1 MIVKTLA
8 QTTRPQTTR
17 PWDFLEPLKL
27 GDTISQTPLAGWIIL
42 IVGVFGGLV
51 IGKAASAIL
60 QRISTTLAARG
71 CRLRSI
77 LLASIAGP
85 ANLVLIGIG
94 LAIGFTGLSL
104 APIVREYTGQTLV
117 LIFVFALGWLIYNFV
132 DILDAVLSD
141 LTAKT
146 ESKLDDQLVPLVR
159 KTLKVLVVI
168 VFALFV
174 AENVF
179 KANIGTWLAGLGI
192 AGLAVSLAAQDSIKN
207 IFGSVT
213 ILMDR
218 PFSQGDVVTLA
229 GQTGTVEE
237 IGFRST
243 RIRTFDGAL
252 VTIPNAKVADSEVV
266 NLTAKP
272 SLRRI
277 LDVALPYDTPPAK
290 VEQALQIVRN
300 LLADEQ
306 FARAFD
312 LQKDPPRVFFDELHA
327 GSLNLKIM
335 YWCTPTDYW
344 QFLDHNQRF
353 NFELLR
359 GFESAGIEFA
369 RPAQTLY
376 LAGDP
381 KRKLGIETPGPQSV
395 GQGVA

>member
-1 MIVKTLA
+1 MKTLA
-8 QTTRPQTTR
+8 QTTQPQTTR
-17 PWDFLEPLKL
+17 PWDFLESLKL

-42 IVGVFGGLV
+42 IVGVFGGMV

-60 QRISTTLAARG
+60 QRISKTLADRG
-71 CRLRSI
+71 WRLRSI
-77 LLASIAGP
+77 LLACIAGP
-85 ANLVLIGIG
+85 VNLVLIGIG

-104 APIVREYTGQTLV
+104 APIVSEYTGQSLV
-117 LIFVFALGWLIYNFV
+117 LIFVFALGWLVYNFV
-132 DILDAVLSD
+132 DILDAILSD

-312 LQKDPPRVFFDELHA
+312 LQKDPPRVFFDELNP

-335 YWCTPTDYW
+335 YWFTPTDYW

-353 NFELLR
+353 NLELLR

-369 RPAQTLY
+369 RPTQTLY

-381 KRKLGIETPGPQSV
+381 KRKLGIETPPVEPASH
-395 GQGVA
+395 GVA